1 MTILT
6 ICTIIAAILY
16 LGSGMAI
23 IGSMKGEGSGA
34 SSLIRW
40 PVLAGLV
47 MQGYALHGEMF
58 GEGAVNFGF
67 GFAMSEMFFFAVII
81 LLIETWIHRLHGQF
95 GIVLIAA
102 AVGTLSPLLFT
113 GQVIPSV
120 EWTTIFRWH
129 LLLAIAAYAFLMI
142 AFVHAVLMALINRR
156 LKSPA
161 VGETSKFLDSMPAL
175 VVMERIFFRIL
186 VVGFLFITLTLIVG
200 ALATQEASC
209 LQAAALRAGA
219 PAPPSTGSGQ
229 ASSSSSWPTSATA
242 SFRNWSAEE
251 DSWDASSFS
260 WRWLSPC
267 GLPGRSVAG
276 ATVLTTRSAVN
287 SSACVPRS
295 ARLRESFASLQ
306 AR

>member
-175 VVMERIFFRIL
+175 VVMERIFFRIV

-200 ALATQEASC
+200 ALATQEAKGVYF
-209 LQAAALRAGA
+209 LFDHKTILTWLAWVFFGILLAG
-219 PAPPSTGSGQ
+219 
-229 ASSSSSWPTSATA
+229 
-242 SFRNWSAEE
+242 R
-251 DSWDASSFS
+251 
-260 WRWLSPC
+260 R
-267 GLPGRSVAG
+267 VAG
-276 ATVLTTRSAVN
+276 WRARTRPQLVLG
-287 SSACVPRS
+287 
-295 ARLRESFASLQ
+295 RLRRLRRGLLRLQ
-306 AR
+306 LHSGTGPLRRIHGTHPLFRGAGCRHVGCLDAQSQAQQS

>member
-175 VVMERIFFRIL
+175 VVMERIFFRIV

-200 ALATQEASC
+200 ALATQEAKGVYFLFPQDDSHVAC
-209 LQAAALRAGA
+209 VGVLRH
-219 PAPPSTGSGQ
+219 PACRPP
-229 ASSSSSWPTSATA
+229 
-242 SFRNWSAEE
+242 R
-251 DSWDASSFS
+251 
-260 WRWLSPC
+260 C
-267 GLPGRSVAG
+267 GLARPHRPQL
-276 ATVLTTRSAVN
+276 VLG
-287 SSACVPRS
+287 
-295 ARLRESFASLQ
+295 RLRRLRRGLLRLQ
-306 AR
+306 LHSGTGPLRRIHGTHPLFRGAGCRHVGCLDAQSQAQQS

>member
-175 VVMERIFFRIL
+175 VVMERIFFRIV

-200 ALATQEASC
+200 ALATQEAKGVYF
-209 LQAAALRAGA
+209 LFDHKTILTWLAWVFFGILLAG
-219 PAPPSTGSGQ
+219 
-229 ASSSSSWPTSATA
+229 
-242 SFRNWSAEE
+242 R
-251 DSWDASSFS
+251 
-260 WRWLSPC
+260 R
-267 GLPGRSVAG
+267 VAG
-276 ATVLTTRSAVN
+276 WR
-287 SSACVPRS
+287 
-295 ARLRESFASLQ
+295 ARTALNWFWAGFVGFVVAYFGYSFIQELV
-306 AR
+306 R